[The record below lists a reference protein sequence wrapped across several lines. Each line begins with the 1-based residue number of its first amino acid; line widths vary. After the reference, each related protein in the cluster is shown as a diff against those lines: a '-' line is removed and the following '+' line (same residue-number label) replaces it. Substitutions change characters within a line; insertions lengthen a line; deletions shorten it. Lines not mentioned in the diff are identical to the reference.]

1 MKCPKC
7 GYLGFETVDRCRN
20 CGFDFSFVTAF
31 SLPELSIRT
40 AAGESSALL
49 DDLQIVAPDARGLTD
64 TPPASSVARLAGRRE
79 VVTDLPLFGTA
90 PHEDAPL
97 ITRPSPPRQPLS
109 VRRATPEVP
118 RLRTE
123 HRPSLLEQ
131 AEEGGAPPLLWRPVS
146 AVPASAAPARATP
159 VRQSPSLAPALETA
173 SLVARLGAGAVDV
186 AVLLAVDLVVVYF
199 TLQIV
204 GLAVTDVVLLP
215 RVPLATFAVL
225 QALGYFTAFTAGG
238 QTLGKMVTGI
248 QVVAEVTDRAPT
260 LPHALLRSLLW
271 LILAVPAGLGLAS
284 VFLDAEKRGLHDR
297 FARTRVVRATA
308 PGIG

>member
-20 CGFDFSFVTAF
+20 CGFDFSFATAS
-31 SLPELSIRT
+31 SLPELSIRSD
-40 AAGESSALL
+40 AAESSALL
-49 DDLQIVAPDARGLTD
+49 GDLQLAPPDVRDLTD

-79 VVTDLPLFGTA
+79 VTELPLFGTA

-123 HRPSLLEQ
+123 HRPSLLDQ
-131 AEEGGAPPLLWRPVS
+131 AEDGGGPPLLWRPVS
-146 AVPASAAPARATP
+146 AVPVSVAPARATP
-159 VRQSPSLAPALETA
+159 ERQSPSPVRALETA

-199 TLQIV
+199 TLQIM
-204 GLAVTDVVLLP
+204 GLAVTDAVLLP
-215 RVPLATFAVL
+215 RVPLATFAAM

-248 QVVAEVTDRAPT
+248 QVVADVTDRAPT

-271 LILAVPAGLGLAS
+271 LILAIPAGLGLAS

>member
-20 CGFDFSFVTAF
+20 CGFDFSFATAF
-31 SLPELSIRT
+31 SLPELSLRT
-40 AAGESSALL
+40 AAAESSASL
-49 DDLQIVAPDARGLTD
+49 DDLQLVAPDVRGLTD
-64 TPPASSVARLAGRRE
+64 TPPASSVAGLARRRD
-79 VVTDLPLFGTA
+79 VVTELPLFGTA
-90 PHEDAPL
+90 PHDDAPL

-123 HRPSLLEQ
+123 HRPSLLDQ
-131 AEEGGAPPLLWRPVS
+131 AEDGGAPPLLWRPVS
-146 AVPASAAPARATP
+146 VVPASVAPARATP
-159 VRQSPSLAPALETA
+159 ERQPPSLAPAEAA

-199 TLQIV
+199 TLQIM

-248 QVVAEVTDRAPT
+248 QVVVEVTGRAPT
-260 LPHALLRSLLW
+260 LPHALLRSVLW
-271 LILAVPAGLGLAS
+271 LILAIPAGLGLAS